1 MHPFVFDSWTFY
13 PGGVVESYCSS
24 NGNSLYFNGQLAQN
38 SLTTLDLYI
47 TSDTFVQFELI
58 TSCSADSS
66 LPYYIQLEYS
76 TNGGLVW
83 TPVEQNCA
91 TGSDCI
97 NRSL

>member
-1 MHPFVFDSWTFY
+1 MVFCRWEFY
-13 PGGVVESYCSS
+13 PGGVTEGYCSS
-24 NGNSLYFNGQLAQN
+24 NGNCLHFDGQLAQN

-58 TSCSADSS
+58 TSCSADSA

-83 TPVEQNCA
+83 TPVEDNCVTENDCVSQN
-91 TGSDCI
+91 
-97 NRSL
+97 L